1 MTTASATTDL
11 LMTVAPKAPSATV
24 SALLA
29 GDVLNKAMAE
39 FGITTPQ
46 RVAAFL
52 AQIAHETGQFQWL
65 EELWGPTP
73 QQRKY
78 EPPSKLAKQLGNTA
92 KGDGKRYKG
101 RGPIQITG
109 RANYRKYGAK
119 LGLPLED
126 KPELA
131 AQPAHGARIA
141 ACYWRDHGLNELA
154 DANTLAAFQQ
164 ITKGINGGLNGL
176 ADRVDR
182 WEAAKQFFGIEAPNG
197 ADEIS

>member
-24 SALLA
+24 SAFLA

-39 FGITTPQ
+39 FDITTPQ
-46 RVAAFL
+46 RVTAFI

-73 QQRKY
+73 AQLRYDRRGNK
-78 EPPSKLAKQLGNTA
+78 LGNQP
-92 KGDGKRYKG
+92 GDGKRYKG

-109 RANYRKYGAK
+109 RSNYRKYGAK
-119 LGLPLED
+119 LGLRLED